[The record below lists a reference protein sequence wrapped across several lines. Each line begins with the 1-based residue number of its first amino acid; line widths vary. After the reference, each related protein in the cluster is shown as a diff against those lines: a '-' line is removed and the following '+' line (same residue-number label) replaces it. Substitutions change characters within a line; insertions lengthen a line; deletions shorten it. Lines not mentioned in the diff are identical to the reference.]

1 MKITWSLM
9 WRVNSVSRNN
19 KAHFFSHTSCEA
31 MSILTTFWK
40 RFNGFHVN
48 SGQFNHSIRT
58 MGGGAVDY
66 WKVNMEIVNSASLTL
81 TVVALWLA
89 SGDGGHQ
96 QVAMIT
102 HTSTRSSNRTFL
114 SLMWGHQ
121 RHAHEHKKTN
131 KQTNKKRTRQTNK
144 NLQ

>member
-1 MKITWSLM
+1 
-9 WRVNSVSRNN
+9 
-19 KAHFFSHTSCEA
+19 

-40 RFNGFHVN
+40 LFNGFHVN

-66 WKVNMEIVNSASLTL
+66 WKVNMEIVNSVSLTL

-102 HTSTRSSNRTFL
+102 HTSTRSSNRTLL

-121 RHAHEHKKTN
+121 GHAHEHKKN
-131 KQTNKKRTRQTNK
+131 KQTNKQTKREPDKQTRTYN
-144 NLQ
+144 NLSVIESDISAI